1 MAVTT
6 RRGTPADVDWL
17 LADVQ
22 AGFDSYTAFAP
33 FGWRAPDMSHDR
45 ERTEELLSDPGTWVL
60 LASVDGEQAGHVGF
74 FPARERGTAEAP
86 AAAWHAR
93 PLIAGLAHLW
103 QLFILPRYWGTGVA
117 AHLHDVAIAEI
128 QAYGFRRVRLFTP
141 ALHARARRF
150 YERREWKTTGEEWN
164 DELGLMLVEYYRAL
178 D

>member
-1 MAVTT
+1 MALTT
-6 RRGTPADVDWL
+6 RPGTVADVDWL

-45 ERTEELLSDPGTWVL
+45 ERTEELLRDPGTWVL
-60 LASVDGEQAGHVGF
+60 LASVDDERAGHVGF
-74 FPARERGTAEAP
+74 FPARERGSADAP
-86 AAAWHAR
+86 AGPWDTR

-103 QLFILPRYWGTGVA
+103 QLFILPRFWGAGVA
-117 AHLHDVAIAEI
+117 AQLHDAAIDEM
-128 QAYGFRRVRLFTP
+128 QARGFHRARLFTP

-150 YERREWKTTGEEWN
+150 YERRAWRTTGEEWN
-164 DELGLMLVEYYRAL
+164 DELALMLAEYARTL